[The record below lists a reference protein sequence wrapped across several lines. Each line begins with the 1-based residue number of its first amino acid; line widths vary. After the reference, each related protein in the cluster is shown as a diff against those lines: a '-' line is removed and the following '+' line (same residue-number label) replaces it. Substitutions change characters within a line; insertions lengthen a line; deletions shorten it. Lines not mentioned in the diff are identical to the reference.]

1 MKLTIFRSR
10 DEHIE
15 VSERVRGRLENRIKD
30 KNKRNRMDRRKEQR
44 AEVGGACSGK
54 LDVR

>member
-15 VSERVRGRLENRIKD
+15 VSERVRGGPEDRAKD
-30 KNKRNRMDRRKEQR
+30 KNKTSRMDRRRE
-44 AEVGGACSGK
+44 
-54 LDVR
+54 